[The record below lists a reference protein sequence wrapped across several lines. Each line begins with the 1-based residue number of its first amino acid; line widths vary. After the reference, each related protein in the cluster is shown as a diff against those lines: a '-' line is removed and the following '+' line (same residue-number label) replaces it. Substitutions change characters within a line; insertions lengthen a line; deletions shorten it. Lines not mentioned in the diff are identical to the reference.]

1 MMANRSSP
9 KTIAISVSVVIATY
23 NRAHYL
29 PQALDSLL
37 HQTRPPDE
45 IIVVDDGSTDETAEV
60 AEHYNKQIRYY
71 RTENRGKSS
80 ALNLGIP
87 LAQSSHI
94 WIFDDDDVALPD
106 ALQSHIDFLTA
117 HSETDFSYST
127 NYVYSGTS
135 DIWQQDKWS
144 LKTIPAWPVDLFLIR
159 SMEGINT
166 LFQGMLIPKRCFAEA
181 GPFNPTLLR
190 AQDSEMLL
198 RLARRFKA
206 LNIQKPTFVL
216 RDHPGPRGPTMKVHS
231 VHQRSAIQLQYQQR
245 IFRLVRDECPLAIYL
260 PHEPGTDL
268 PVLTE
273 TEHGLALLQR
283 SCIMFRQ
290 GLTNEA
296 MMDMKDGL
304 DRLNEI
310 EQPTSQVKSIL
321 SKALDIGPW
330 RLPRPYSLI
339 INLSFTLKATGA
351 KSLAPSIARGIFW
364 TLQRSLHTHQ
374 WRAAM
379 RSAAMLCLAVL
390 LNAGSFSHA
399 LMRSSSSRID
409 AS

>member
-1 MMANRSSP
+1 MANRSSQ
-9 KTIAISVSVVIATY
+9 KINSISVSVVLATY

-60 AEHYNKQIRYY
+60 AEHHNKQIRYY

-106 ALQSHIDFLTA
+106 ALQSHIDFLTI

-127 NYVYSGTS
+127 NYVYSGAS
-135 DIWQQDKWS
+135 DIWQRDKWS
-144 LKTIPAWPVDLFLIR
+144 LKTIPAWPADMFLIR

-166 LFQGMLIPKRCFAEA
+166 LLQGMLIPKRCFAEV

-198 RLARRFKA
+198 RLAQRFRA

-216 RDHPGPRGPTMKVHS
+216 REHPGPRGSTIKVHNAR
-231 VHQRSAIQLQYQQR
+231 QRSAIQLQYQQR
-245 IFRLVRDECPLAIYL
+245 IFRLARDECPLAIYL
-260 PHEPGTDL
+260 PHEPGTGL
-268 PVLTE
+268 PILTD

-290 GLTNEA
+290 GLANEA
-296 MMDMKDGL
+296 MTDMKDGL
-304 DRLNEI
+304 VRLNEI
-310 EQPTSQVKSIL
+310 ELHTSQVKSIL
-321 SKALDIGPW
+321 SKALDIDPW
-330 RLPRPYSLI
+330 RLSRPYHLILKLSL
-339 INLSFTLKATGA
+339 TLKATSA
-351 KSLAPSIARGIFW
+351 EALAPSIARGIFW

-379 RSAAMLCLAVL
+379 RSATMLCLSVL

>member
-1 MMANRSSP
+1 MASASRTVNSI
-9 KTIAISVSVVIATY
+9 TVSVILATY
-23 NRAHYL
+23 NRAYYL
-29 PQALDSLL
+29 PQALDSILN
-37 HQTRPPDE
+37 QTHLPEE
-45 IIVVDDGSTDETAEV
+45 IIIVDDGSTDKTGEV
-60 AEHYNKQIRYY
+60 VGRYGDRCRY
-71 RTENRGKSS
+71 FRTDNGGKSS
-80 ALNLGIP
+80 ALNFAIP
-87 LAQSSHI
+87 RTRGSHI

-106 ALQSHIDFLTA
+106 ALQLHVDFLA
-117 HSETDFSYST
+117 SHPEADFSYST
-127 NYVYSGTS
+127 NHVYYGEG
-135 DIWQQDKWS
+135 DIWQRDKWS
-144 LKTIPAWPVDLFLIR
+144 LKTIPAWPADLFLIR
-159 SMEGINT
+159 SMEGMNT
-166 LFQGMLIPKRCFAEA
+166 LFQGMLIPKRCFAEV

-190 AQDSEMLL
+190 AQDLEMLL

-231 VHQRSAIQLQYQQR
+231 VHQRSVIQLQYQQQ

-268 PVLTE
+268 PALTE

-290 GLTNEA
+290 GFTNEA

-310 EQPTSQVKSIL
+310 EQPTSQVKSNL
-321 SKALDIGPW
+321 SKALDIDPW
-330 RLPRPYSLI
+330 RFSHPYHLI
-339 INLSFTLKATGA
+339 IKISSLLKATSA
-351 KSLAPSIARGIFW
+351 EELAPSIARGIFW